1 MKSIKIGDR
10 EIGNLCSSLIVA
22 EIGANH
28 NLDMGLIKQTIDAA
42 AVCGVDAV
50 KFQTYTPEELLADVN
65 RIITWGPKGSEV
77 TEPISEMFRKLS
89 LPREWHEEVFAYA
102 KEKGLIAFSTPFS
115 VEGLHFLNDTL
126 DIPCIK
132 IAASDVN
139 YIDLL
144 QNVGKTGKPVMLSLG
159 KCTLSEADMA
169 IEMLFENGAKDLVIM
184 HCVAQYPSPME
195 EMNLKVIESLKTLY
209 PECVVGFSDHSLG
222 ITAAIGAVAL
232 GARVIE
238 KHFTLDKSLSGPDH
252 WFSIDPHDMK
262 SLVQEIR
269 NLEAAMG
276 HPRKKILACEKSERD
291 TSVRSLV
298 LAKSIMKGEM
308 IRKDHLK
315 MVRPGTG
322 ISPFDVDK
330 VLGLRV
336 TSSLDKNTVL
346 TWEHFK

>member
-10 EIGNLCSSLIVA
+10 EIGNSYSSFIVA

-28 NLDMGLIKQTIDAA
+28 NLDMDLIRQTIDAA
-42 AVCGVDAV
+42 ALCGVDAV
-50 KFQTYTPEELLADVN
+50 KFQTYTPEELLADVD

-89 LPREWHEEVFAYA
+89 LPREWHEEVFGYV

-115 VEGLHFLNDTL
+115 VEGLNFLNETL
-126 DIPCIK
+126 HTPCIK

-139 YIDLL
+139 YTELL

-169 IEMLFENGAKDLVIM
+169 IEMLFENGTKELVVM

-209 PECVVGFSDHSLG
+209 PECVIGFSDHSLG
-222 ITAAIGAVAL
+222 ITAALGAVAL

-252 WFSIDPHDMK
+252 WFSMDPKEME

-276 HPRKKILACEKSERD
+276 HPRKRILSCEKSERR

-298 LAKSIMKGEM
+298 LAKEIKEGEVLSEE
-308 IRKDHLK
+308 HLK

-322 ISPFDVDK
+322 ISPFDVEK
-330 VLGLRV
+330 VVGLHV
-336 TSSLDKNTVL
+336 TRSLSKNTVL